1 MKKHRA
7 LFLILLCNLAFR
19 CAGASLGTAFTYQGR
34 LTDNGT
40 PANGNYDLRFI
51 LYNTE
56 SNGSQV
62 GNTLTNESVAV
73 SNGLFSA
80 ALDFGT
86 GVFDGSAYW
95 LEVAVR
101 TNGT

>member
-1 MKKHRA
+1 MLKEIPMKTQIFA
-7 LFLILLCNLAFR
+7 SLFVVFETLTTAM
-19 CAGASLGTAFTYQGR
+19 GASLGTAFTYQGR

-86 GVFDGSAYW
+86 GVFDGSAY
-95 LEVAVR
+95 
-101 TNGT
+101 